1 MHAHGIDVFHV
12 ADRDT
17 VSGAVAHHL
26 VLDFL
31 PAGDAALHQNL
42 AHAGKTQA
50 VCQNLLQLHLVMGDT
65 AAASAQRIGGTQHHR
80 IADFGSEGNAVLDV
94 RHHQGGRAGLSDL
107 FHGVLEFLSILRLA
121 DGLRGGS
128 KKLYVM

>member
-12 ADRDT
+12 ADRDA

-26 VLDFL
+26 IFDFL

-42 AHAGKTQA
+42 THTGETQA

-65 AAASAQRIGGTQHHR
+65 AAASSQRIGGTQHHR
-80 IADFGSEGNAVLDV
+80 IADFGSEGHAVLDG
-94 RHHQGGRAGLSDL
+94 RHHQGGRAGLSDF
-107 FHGVLEFLSILRLA
+107 FHGILEFLSVLRLT
-121 DGLRGGS
+121 DGL
-128 KKLYVM
+128 